1 MKQMAKRIVV
11 AALALAL
18 VLAQAA
24 MAEPDPAIKGIFDA
38 MLAEGSG
45 YSNMKLIYADYMPN
59 ATYEETLADDSFT
72 IGINNTGYMDGSWTF
87 TKDGDFLTTTV
98 GTEDFNGAAMALYAI
113 NAAGVYLGMD
123 PDIISGYVNGVLSL
137 DIENDNII
145 LATDEAA
152 GTESYRIN
160 IAGPWDMKELDQITF
175 NDSTLFFDALTDE
188 DISYTGSIGKFMV
201 VANGNVDEDAI
212 LLGEYG
218 GLDDLGYQ
226 SIINVVNVLKP
237 KGYEDFTANYTELAD
252 AEGAGWSVKLNV
264 DADTVAEFIDDGKDS
279 FSYAVIKFGA

>member
-72 IGINNTGYMDGSWTF
+72 IGINNTGYVDGSWTF

-145 LATDEAA
+145 LTTDEAA

-218 GLDDLGYQ
+218 ELDETARKSL
-226 SIINVVNVLKP
+226 VNIVGILQP
-237 KGYEDFTANYTELAD
+237 EGWEAFTADYTEMAEAD
-252 AEGAGWSVKLNV
+252 AEGYSVKLNV
-264 DADTVAEFIDDGKDS
+264 DAATVGQIIDDAPEGYSFAVAHFGK
-279 FSYAVIKFGA
+279 

>member
-218 GLDDLGYQ
+218 GLDGLAYT
-226 SIINVVNVLKP
+226 SLINIVKVLRP
-237 KGYEDFTANYTELAD
+237 NGWEDFAAAYTELAD
-252 AEGAGWSVKLNV
+252 VEAAGYSVKLNA
-264 DADTVAEFIDDGKDS
+264 DAAAVGEIIDDAKEDY
-279 FSYAVIKFGA
+279 SYAIIHFGA

>member
-11 AALALAL
+11 ATLALAL

-72 IGINNTGYMDGSWTF
+72 IGINNTGYVDGSWTF